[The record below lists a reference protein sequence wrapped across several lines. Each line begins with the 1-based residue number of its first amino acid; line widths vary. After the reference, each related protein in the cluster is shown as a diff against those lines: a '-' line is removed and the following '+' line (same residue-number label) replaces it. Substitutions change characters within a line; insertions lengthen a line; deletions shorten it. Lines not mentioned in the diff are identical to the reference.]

1 MVGVMRGVCPLIVQ
15 IGQGP
20 HTRFFNSSAAPR
32 DFRQVLTLTGPATP
46 DTLSAMVTPIITAAR
61 KADAASPVFTKTRLP
76 IAPGEY
82 GRWLAAVVGR
92 FGNDAVAR
100 WKNDPPQGWTLDTW
114 LSARRARALD
124 RAG

>member
-1 MVGVMRGVCPLIVQ
+1 
-15 IGQGP
+15 
-20 HTRFFNSSAAPR
+20 
-32 DFRQVLTLTGPATP
+32 
-46 DTLSAMVTPIITAAR
+46 MVTPLITAAR
-61 KADAASPVFTKTRLP
+61 KVDAASPVFTKTSLP